1 MTFYE
6 SHRLSVF
13 LMTVLPLAQWEKEA
27 KQVLNVF
34 MASFSCQSGVQS
46 LGS

>member
-6 SHRLSVF
+6 SHRFSVC
-13 LMTVLPLAQWEKEA
+13 MTVLPSAQWEKEA

-34 MASFSCQSGVQS
+34 MVSFSCQSGVQS
-46 LGS
+46 LVR